1 MNSRCTFLLSAIFL
15 IIIVLAVAQVV
26 VTNSLSTQGLILESL
41 RRDAASYKEENQFL
55 KTEVASASSITR
67 IAELARESG
76 FVKDSSPLV
85 LTQAQSFAL
94 R

>member
-1 MNSRCTFLLSAIFL
+1 MNGRCIFLLSAIFL
-15 IIIVLAVAQVV
+15 IIVALAVIQVA
-26 VTNSLSTQGLILESL
+26 VTNSLSTKGLILESL
-41 RRDAASYKEENQFL
+41 RKEAASYKEENAFL